1 MEKSDSIINI
11 ATALIEFHKLVAPVN
26 KGSENPFFKSKYA
39 SLPDILHAID
49 LPLIDSGLVIT
60 QFPSGNHSLTTLL
73 IHAVSGEYFQSTY
86 EMKPTKDDPQGL
98 GSCITYQRRYAIGA
112 ILNLNI
118 DIDDDGNGASKKK
131 DEPKVTPKAA
141 PKAEPKALKELLP
154 KSDRWNEAVIFLKG
168 EGTMDAIKTKC
179 RISEENEELLKT
191 EVLELV

>member
-1 MEKSDSIINI
+1 MEKSESIINI

-49 LPLIDSGLVIT
+49 LPLIESGLVIT

-73 IHAVSGEYFQSTY
+73 IHAVSGEYFQSAY

-131 DEPKVTPKAA
+131 DEAKATPKPEPKVLA
-141 PKAEPKALKELLP
+141 ELLP
-154 KSDRWNEAVIFLKG
+154 NTPEWAAAITYLSG
-168 EGTMDAIKTKC
+168 EGTLPKVKAKYLITPK
-179 RISEENEELLKT
+179 NEQKLQDQ
-191 EVLELV
+191 VLETAI

>member
-1 MEKSDSIINI
+1 MEKSESIINI

-49 LPLIDSGLVIT
+49 LPLIESGLVIT

-131 DEPKVTPKAA
+131 DEAKATPKPEPKVLA
-141 PKAEPKALKELLP
+141 ELLP
-154 KSDRWNEAVIFLKG
+154 NTPEWAAAITYLSG
-168 EGTMDAIKTKC
+168 EGTLPKVKAKYLITPK
-179 RISEENEELLKT
+179 NEQKLQDQ
-191 EVLELV
+191 VLEIAI